1 MHIKHRRSAEQL
13 TRQQGTN
20 LNNHQTTS
28 HMHNAMRLHHQHGPL
43 APLQHTS
50 MFSYQFSALND
61 QNITVQETSLLTRW
75 HCALYLSSATY
86 EHQLIDTLLVVSML
100 CVQTHLQCLEW

>member
-1 MHIKHRRSAEQL
+1 MQLHACKKQSVRQACATPNVSNNFHDVQAHGKRHGAEHL

-28 HMHNAMRLHHQHGPL
+28 HMHNAKRLRNQQRPL
-43 APLQHTS
+43 ASLQHTS

-61 QNITVQETSLLTRW
+61 QNVTVQETSLLTR
-75 HCALYLSSATY
+75 
-86 EHQLIDTLLVVSML
+86 
-100 CVQTHLQCLEW
+100 